1 MARWQPD
8 AAGRL
13 QAAALDLY
21 ADNGYDETT
30 VAQIAARAGLTERTY
45 FRHFA
50 DKREVLFH
58 GSEQMRDRIVTSV
71 DEAPAGIE
79 PLEVVALAVESIG
92 TFFDEHREHSTRRY
106 RVVAASPELQE
117 RELIKRASLVHAV
130 GDALRRRGV
139 TDPLAELTAEMGMTV
154 FSLAYQRWAVDP
166 QERPYATHV
175 RELLAQLGGV
185 TAARPP
191 TGAGVGVGTG
201 TGATREPVPVGP
213 A

>member
-21 ADNGYDETT
+21 AENGYDETT
-30 VAQIAARAGLTERTY
+30 VAQIAERAGLTERTY

-58 GSEQMRDRIVTSV
+58 GSEQMRDEIVAGV
-71 DEAPAGIE
+71 DEAPAELE
-79 PLEVVALAVESIG
+79 PLEVVALAIEQIG
-92 TFFDEHREHSTRRY
+92 AFFDEHRAHSTRRY
-106 RVVAASPELQE
+106 RIVAASPELQE

-139 TDPLAELTAEMGMTV
+139 ADPLAELTAETGLTV
-154 FSLAYQRWAVDP
+154 FSLAYRRWAVDP
-166 QERPYATHV
+166 EQRSYATHV

-185 TAARPP
+185 TAA
-191 TGAGVGVGTG
+191 GAGQPSPG
-201 TGATREPVPVGP
+201 
-213 A
+213 